1 MGTVT
6 VSNGDAALGVGGGIA
21 NLGGSVTIT
30 AGAVRVSHASYG
42 GGIYTD
48 TALTMTASS
57 VTGNTASVN
66 GGVIYRNAGSITL
79 LASIVA
85 GNAPNNCAATTP
97 LTAPC

>member
-6 VSNGDAALGVGGGIA
+6 LSNGDAALGVGGGIA
-21 NLGGSVTIT
+21 NLGGSLTIT
-30 AGAVRVSHASYG
+30 SSAVRGSHASYG

-48 TALTMTASS
+48 TALTTTASS

-66 GGVIYRNAGSITL
+66 GGGIYRNTGSVTL
-79 LASIVA
+79 LARIVA